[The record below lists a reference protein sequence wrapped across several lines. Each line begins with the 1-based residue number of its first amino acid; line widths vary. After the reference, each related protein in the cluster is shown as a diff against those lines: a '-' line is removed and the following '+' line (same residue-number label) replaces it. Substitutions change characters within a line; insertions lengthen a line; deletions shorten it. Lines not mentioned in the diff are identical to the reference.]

1 MGPARVWERYV
12 EKNDTESI
20 EVRTW
25 NLLNKV
31 YKIIYYLLYIYI
43 YIYIITLYD
52 PAEDDGLVSFW
63 QIHFWGNAHIEYF
76 LEHFNT
82 NLS

>member
-12 EKNDTESI
+12 EKIDTESI

-31 YKIIYYLLYIYI
+31 YKIIYYLLLWLLLLFIYIYI
-43 YIYIITLYD
+43 YIYIIAVYD
-52 PAEDDGLVSFW
+52 YMTPLKMMV
-63 QIHFWGNAHIEYF
+63 
-76 LEHFNT
+76 
-82 NLS
+82 